1 MIGIITS
8 VLGMFFKGPLGR
20 VLDTIDKRAD
30 NETEKE
36 KARLVAIQ
44 KFAETQVAMMNG
56 PGAWLTLFFIAPLGF
71 WFTAVCVYSVL
82 WCKGCAFPQDWTIA
96 ALPAPL
102 DAWAGAI
109 ISALFAGG
117 FAVQAV
123 TRLRK

>member
-1 MIGIITS
+1 MFTFLASI
-8 VLGMFFKGPLGR
+8 VGMFFKGPLGR
-20 VLDTIDKRAD
+20 ILHTIDRSGD
-30 NETEKE
+30 NETERE

-44 KFAETQVAMMNG
+44 KFAETQVTLLNG
-56 PGAWLTLFFIAPLGF
+56 PGKWLLLFFIAPLGF

-96 ALPAPL
+96 ALPPPL
-102 DAWAGAI
+102 DQWAGAI

>member
-1 MIGIITS
+1 MFTFITS
-8 VLGMFFKGPLGR
+8 IVGMFFKGPLGR
-20 VLDTIDKRAD
+20 ILDTIDKSGD
-30 NETEKE
+30 NETERE

-44 KFAETQVAMMNG
+44 KFAETQVTLLNG
-56 PGAWLTLFFIAPLGF
+56 PGKWLTLFFIAPLGF

-82 WCKGCAFPQDWTIA
+82 WCRGCAFPQDWTIA

>member
-8 VLGMFFKGPLGR
+8 IVGMFFKGPLGR
-20 VLDTIDKRAD
+20 ILDTVDRSAN
-30 NETEKE
+30 NETERE
-36 KARLVAIQ
+36 KARLTAIQ
-44 KFAETQVAMMNG
+44 KFADTQVSMMNG
-56 PGAWLTLFFIAPLGF
+56 PGKWLLLFFIAPLGF
-71 WFTAVCVYSVL
+71 WFSAVCVYSVL
-82 WCKGCAFPQDWTIA
+82 WCKGCAYPQAWTIA
-96 ALPAPL
+96 ALPPPL